1 MEIRSIG
8 LTANPKKPEAAGV
21 ARTFLRACHKLGLRA
36 VVDCALGAALGKEG
50 FETAS
55 EPVACGIDALVV
67 LGGDGTLLRAAPAAA
82 VADIPLLGV
91 NLGRVGFLAEVEPEQ
106 AETALLQLRAGQ
118 YRIERRMMLDVHLNE
133 AAEGVL
139 ALNEV
144 VLSRGACARMVGFE
158 AFIGHTLVD
167 RYIADGLVVAAPTGS
182 TAYSLSAGG
191 PIVSP
196 DVPCFILAPICAHS
210 LQSRPIVL
218 SDHETVT
225 LRIEAGEDRE
235 GMAVCVDGHRTFPA
249 RGCECIQVRRAK
261 AEAQFIRFQRDDA
274 FFSLL
279 RTKLSQWSL

>member
-1 MEIRSIG
+1 MEVRSIG

-36 VVDCALGAALGKEG
+36 VVDCALGAALGEEG

-55 EPVACGIDALVV
+55 EPVACGVDALV
-67 LGGDGTLLRAAPAAA
+67 AAA

-218 SDHETVT
+218 SDHE
-225 LRIEAGEDRE
+225 AGEDRE

>member
-1 MEIRSIG
+1 MEVHSIG

-21 ARTFLRACHKLGLRA
+21 ARTFLRACEKLGLRA
-36 VVDCALGAALGKEG
+36 VVDCALSAALEREG
-50 FETAS
+50 VETAAD
-55 EPVACGIDALVV
+55 PTACGIDALVV
-67 LGGDGTLLRAAPAAA
+67 LGGDGTLLRVAPGAAA
-82 VADIPLLGV
+82 ANIPLLGV

-106 AETALLQLRAGQ
+106 AENSLLLLRTGQ
-118 YRIERRMMLDVHLNE
+118 YRIERRMMLDVRLAE
-133 AAEGVL
+133 APEGVL

-158 AFIGHTLVD
+158 AFVGDTLVD

-218 SDHETVT
+218 SDHENVT
-225 LRIEAGEDRE
+225 LRVEAGEERQ
-235 GMAVCVDGHRTFPA
+235 GMAICIDGHRTFAVGAHERIRVCRA
-249 RGCECIQVRRAK
+249 RVD
-261 AEAQFIRFQRDDA
+261 AQFIRFQRDNN
-274 FFSLL
+274 FFSML